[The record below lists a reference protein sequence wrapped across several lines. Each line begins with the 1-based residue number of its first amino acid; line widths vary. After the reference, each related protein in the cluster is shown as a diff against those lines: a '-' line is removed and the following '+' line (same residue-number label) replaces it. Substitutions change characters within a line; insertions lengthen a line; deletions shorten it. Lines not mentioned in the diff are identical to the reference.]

1 MPEPSF
7 FYHKFRIRSLLLLSF
22 PPSLLLSLLLT
33 HNASLGMLEERDDV
47 LNLRAIGHLSLNLI
61 DDIEHA
67 GFSMKQQTVGIGY
80 MLLHFLVDTG

>member
-7 FYHKFRIRSLLLLSF
+7 FYHKFRIRSLLLLSL
-22 PPSLLLSLLLT
+22 LLLSLLLT
-33 HNASLGMLEERDDV
+33 HNSSFRITQELNDV
-47 LNLRAIGHLSLNLI
+47 LNLRAVGHLGLDLV

-67 GFSMKQQTVGIGY
+67 GFTMKQQTVGIGY